1 MIHRHMD
8 NKQQQ
13 EKKQGQADSDKIAIN
28 KVKNKPT

>member
-1 MIHRHMD
+1 MD